1 MFSYADIIYGFTS
14 YGKSITV
21 NINGLMTSFNSEYIK
36 RSDSLKTG
44 TSKGEVET
52 TEIYVGRDNS
62 VALLYQGSPP
72 ENGGI
77 SLTVYRC
84 HEDDLEDISKILVG
98 TVSQVSMKS
107 SEATLTITIENLL
120 KKEIPN
126 GCFSYYCQNDIY
138 DNKCG
143 LDKANYER
151 TCYVDIGFNGLKIS
165 STNLNEVA
173 DGFYTNGIIKMGN
186 CWRTVVKH
194 DKDTIWIKYPINE
207 SDKQGSFKIYAGC
220 DGLFRTCAMKFQN
233 TDNFIGVPYTQ
244 PTDPTKNPTGKGAYW
259 VDSVVVKR
267 DSNMEI
273 GTIGM

>member
-1 MFSYADIIYGFTS
+1 
-14 YGKSITV
+14 
-21 NINGLMTSFNSEYIK
+21 MTSFNSEYIK

-52 TEIYVGRDNS
+52 TEIFVGRDNS

-84 HEDDLEDISKILVG
+84 HEDNLEDISKILVG

-138 DNKCG
+138 DNKCR

-165 STNLNEVA
+165 STNLNEVV

-186 CWRTVVKH
+186 CWRTVIKH
-194 DKDTIWIKYPINE
+194 EKDTIWIKYPFNKDSIT
-207 SDKQGSFKIYAGC
+207 GSFYALAGC
-220 DGLFRTCAMKFQN
+220 DCLYKTCHNKFNN
-233 TDNFIGVPYTQ
+233 TDNFTGVPYCP
-244 PTDPTKNPTGKGAYW
+244 PTNSEKHKNGVGVYW
-259 VDSVVVKR
+259 VDSLSIRR
-267 DSNMEI
+267 DTNGEI
-273 GTIGM
+273 GMIGM